1 LASESSPSTAKHFL
15 LLVLTAFLTSYV
27 AIDLIQG
34 AGFSQGDAKLLAGFN
49 NLSYMFSVLFAVFT
63 LDRCGRRSTMV
74 WGAAGMALLLLIGG
88 ILDKCDIR
96 LLPV

>member
-1 LASESSPSTAKHFL
+1 LVSESSLSTAKQFL
-15 LLVLTAFLTSYV
+15 LPALALSLTSCA

-34 AGFSQGDAKLLAGFN
+34 AGFSQGEAKLLAGFN

-63 LDRCGRRSTMV
+63 LDRFGRRSTMV

-88 ILDKCDIR
+88 ILDKCDIGF
-96 LLPV
+96 LSV